1 MPIIPFSLA
10 LKPGVSTQSTALQT
24 GAGVN
29 MSNLIRH
36 KMGQIQKLGGC
47 ARLSNSQFIGTARSL
62 LPWADLNGRQFI
74 GIGTTELLQVYQDGE
89 IYPIQ
94 PVEATSDLPAPFTT
108 VAASTT
114 VTITDGFFTPVVGQ
128 WINIANITYVDGI
141 TLQGLYQVSAI
152 GAGTYEIVVGTP
164 AIAGVVGGGDV
175 LTFDTTIGLD
185 TIEITLGA
193 ATFVDGQALIIGVS
207 TAVGGLTVEGYY
219 PVVVTVGPVNTITDD
234 ELALATATGQENGGD
249 VRIEY
254 LLVLPA
260 GDSTTGAYGT
270 GPYSAGPYGVGTP
283 GLPVVPVTWWLALW
297 GENLIA
303 AYAQGTLYEWTPP
316 VALGNV
322 ATPVAGAPSAMNG
335 VFVAAPQQQAV
346 AWGIYSATLLE
357 QDDLLIGWC
366 DVADLN
372 DWTATSINQA
382 GTFRLSS
389 GSRIQS
395 GLWNGLAGLIWTDLD
410 LWSMTYVGFPLIYGF
425 NRIGENS
432 GLLAPRA
439 VGVLGSLVAWMSQD
453 EFFIYRGGGV
463 QTLPCD
469 VHDFVFDNIDK
480 NYQDAVFC
488 AVNSSMSE
496 FAWWYP
502 TQGSEGVC
510 NAYVKWNS
518 LENLWDVG
526 SGSLLLSAWA
536 DQSVVGTP
544 IGADYNN
551 LIQQFET
558 SYDFDGNPLDSWFRT
573 GFFQMSEGEEFVTLK
588 RIMPD
593 FTLSEGGVVQVTV
606 YVSDMLVPSSAYPV
620 RTYGPY
626 TVTAETPYFIVRA
639 RGRVMQFKVQC
650 TTLNTFWRYGK
661 PLAEIQR
668 EGRR

>member
-1 MPIIPFSLA
+1 MPVIPFSLA

-47 ARLSNSQFIGTARSL
+47 VRMSNSQFIGVARSL
-62 LPWADLNGRQFI
+62 LPWADLSQRQYI

-94 PVEATSDLPAPFTT
+94 PLEATSDLTLPFTT

-114 VTITDGFFTPVVGQ
+114 VTITDGLFAPTVGQ
-128 WINIANITYVDGI
+128 WINIVNIAYVDGI
-141 TLQGLYQVSAI
+141 TLQGLYQVASV
-152 GAGTYEIVVGTP
+152 GTGTYDIEVSTP

-175 LTFDTTIGLD
+175 LTFDTTNLSNIV
-185 TIEITLGA
+185 EITLGA
-193 ATFVDGQALIIGVS
+193 ATFVDGQALIVGVS
-207 TAVGGLTVEGYY
+207 TTVGGIDIEGYY
-219 PVVVTVGPVNTITDD
+219 PVTIAVGPTYTIADD
-234 ELALATATGQENGGD
+234 QVASSTATAQENGGD

-254 LLVLPA
+254 LLVLPV
-260 GDSTTGAYGT
+260 GDATTGAYSSGV
-270 GPYSAGPYGVGTP
+270 YSAGPYGIGTP
-283 GLPVVPVTWWLALW
+283 GAPSVPVVWWLALW

-316 VALGNV
+316 FALGNV

-372 DWTATSINQA
+372 DWVATSINQA

-395 GLWNGLAGLIWTDLD
+395 GLWNGLSGLIWTDLD

-432 GLLAPRA
+432 GLIAPRA

-453 EFFIYRGGGV
+453 EFFVYRGGGV
-463 QTLPCD
+463 QTLPCE

-480 NYQDAVFC
+480 NYQDSVFC
-488 AVNSSMSE
+488 AVNSSMAE

-510 NAYVKWNS
+510 NAYVKWNA

-526 SGSLLLSAWA
+526 SDSLMLSAWA

-544 IGADYNN
+544 IGADYGN
-551 LIQQFET
+551 LIQQFEI
-558 SYDFDGNPLDSWFRT
+558 SNDFDGDPLNSWFLT

-588 RIMPD
+588 RILPD

-606 YVSDMLVPSSAYPV
+606 YASDMLVPSAAYPV

-639 RGRVMQFKVQC
+639 RGRVMQFKIEC

>member
-1 MPIIPFSLA
+1 VPVIPFSLA

-47 ARLSNSQFIGTARSL
+47 VRMSNSQFIGVARSL
-62 LPWADLNGRQFI
+62 LPWADLSQRQYI

-94 PVEATSDLPAPFTT
+94 PLEATSDLTLPFTT

-114 VTITDGFFTPVVGQ
+114 VTITDGLFAPTVGQ
-128 WINIANITYVDGI
+128 WINIVNIAYVDGI
-141 TLQGLYQVSAI
+141 TLQGLYQVASV
-152 GAGTYEIVVGTP
+152 GTGTYDIEVSTP

-175 LTFDTTIGLD
+175 LTFDTTNLSNIV
-185 TIEITLGA
+185 EITLGA
-193 ATFVDGQALIIGVS
+193 ATFVDGQALIVGVS
-207 TAVGGLTVEGYY
+207 TTVGGIDIEGYY
-219 PVVVTVGPVNTITDD
+219 PVTIAVGPTYTIADD
-234 ELALATATGQENGGD
+234 QVASSTATAQENGGD

-254 LLVLPA
+254 LLVLPV
-260 GDSTTGAYGT
+260 GDATTGAYSSGV
-270 GPYSAGPYGVGTP
+270 YSAGPYGIGTP
-283 GLPVVPVTWWLALW
+283 GAPSVPVVWWLALW

-316 VALGNV
+316 FALGNV

-372 DWTATSINQA
+372 DWVATSINQA

-395 GLWNGLAGLIWTDLD
+395 GLWNGLSGLIWTDLD

-432 GLLAPRA
+432 GLIAPRA

-453 EFFIYRGGGV
+453 EFFVYRGGGV
-463 QTLPCD
+463 QTLPCE

-480 NYQDAVFC
+480 NYQDSVFC
-488 AVNSSMSE
+488 AVNSSMAE

-510 NAYVKWNS
+510 NAYVKWNA

-526 SGSLLLSAWA
+526 SDSLMLSAWA

-544 IGADYNN
+544 IGADYGN
-551 LIQQFET
+551 LIQQFEI
-558 SYDFDGNPLDSWFRT
+558 SNDFDGDPLNSWFLT

-588 RIMPD
+588 RILPD

-606 YVSDMLVPSSAYPV
+606 YASDMLVPSAAYPV

-639 RGRVMQFKVQC
+639 RGRVMQFKIEC